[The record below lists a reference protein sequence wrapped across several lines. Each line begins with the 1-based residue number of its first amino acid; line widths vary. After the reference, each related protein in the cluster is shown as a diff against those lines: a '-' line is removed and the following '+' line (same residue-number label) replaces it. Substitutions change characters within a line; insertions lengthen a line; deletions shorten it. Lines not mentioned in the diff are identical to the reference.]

1 MTLQW
6 QGKFLEVHK
15 TGTWEY
21 AARVGAMG
29 AAVILAITDAREI
42 VLVEQFRHAH
52 GRRCIE
58 LPAGLIGDTD
68 AGDTAI
74 AGGEAAIT
82 AAAREL
88 HEETGYVADS
98 WESLGTFA
106 TSPGMS
112 SEMFELFRAWGLVRV
127 ADGGG
132 IDGEDITVH
141 IVPLGGL
148 TDFLTER
155 RAAGCIIDCRLIVVM
170 GLV

>member
-6 QGKFLEVHK
+6 QGKYLEVHK

-21 AARVGAMG
+21 AARIGAMG

-42 VLVEQFRHAH
+42 VLVEQFRQAH
-52 GRRCIE
+52 GHRCIE

-68 AGDTAI
+68 GGDTAI

-88 HEETGYVADS
+88 HEETGYFADS

-112 SEMFELFRAWGLVRV
+112 SEMFELFRAWDLVRV

-132 IDGEDITVH
+132 INGEDITVH

-148 TDFLTER
+148 MDFLTER
-155 RAAGCIIDCRLIVVM
+155 RTAGCIIDCRLIIAM